1 MALGEAAAAGRYLGE
16 EPTMDRFAADS
27 YELLRFRRDDGVLTI
42 ALNRPERLNAINH
55 ELHEELG
62 RVFIDAALDEETRV
76 VVLTGAGPAFS
87 AGGDIKAMRA
97 HAQATGSYGGYVD
110 MATAKRIVFSLLDLE
125 KPIIAR
131 VNGDAMG
138 LGATLALMCDLVYM
152 ADNASIADP
161 HVSAGVVA
169 GDGGAVIW
177 PALIGFARAKE
188 YLLTGDKVTAAQA
201 EQLGLVNHAVPATE
215 LDATVYAMARRLADG
230 PAEAIRGTKVSINI
244 ALKQLAHTI
253 LDASIAYESFT
264 MRTPAHAEAMAA
276 FVEKRAPVFVAKSVD
291 IHP

>member
-1 MALGEAAAAGRYLGE
+1 
-16 EPTMDRFAADS
+16 MDRFDA
-27 YELLRFRRDDGVLTI
+27 YESLLLNRDDGVLTVT
-42 ALNRPERLNAINH
+42 LNRPRQLNAVNH

-62 RVFIDAALDEETRV
+62 RVFIDAASDDRTLV
-76 VVLTGAGPAFS
+76 VVLTGAGTAFS

-97 HAQATGSYGGYVD
+97 HALSTGSYGGYVD
-110 MATAKRIVFSLLDLE
+110 MSTAKRIVFSLLDLE

-161 HVSAGVVA
+161 HVTAGVVA

-188 YLLTGDKVTAAQA
+188 YLLTGDKLGAAEA
-201 EQLGLVNHAVPATE
+201 ERLGLINHAVPAAE
-215 LDATVYAMARRLADG
+215 LDGAVYTMARRLAKG
-230 PAEAIRGTKVSINI
+230 PRDAIRGTKVSVNI

-253 LDASIAYESFT
+253 LDTSIASEALT
-264 MRTPAHAEAMAA
+264 MLGADHAEAMDA
-276 FVEKRAPVFVAKSVD
+276 FTEKRAPVFLAPKVGRN
-291 IHP
+291 

>member
-1 MALGEAAAAGRYLGE
+1 MN
-16 EPTMDRFAADS
+16 RFDT
-27 YELLRFRRDDGVLTI
+27 YESLLVDKRDGVLTI
-42 ALNRPERLNAINH
+42 ALNRPRQLNAINH

-62 RVFIDAALDEETRV
+62 RVFIDAASDDETLV
-76 VVLTGAGPAFS
+76 VVLTGAGTAFS

-97 HAQATGSYGGYVD
+97 HALATGSYGGYVD
-110 MATAKRIVFSLLDLE
+110 MATAKRIVFSLLELE

-152 ADNASIADP
+152 ADNAGIADP
-161 HVSAGVVA
+161 HVTAGVVA

-188 YLLTGDKVTAAQA
+188 YLLTGDKLIAAEA
-201 EQLGLVNHAVPATE
+201 ERLGLINHAVPAAE
-215 LDATVYAMARRLADG
+215 LDAAVYAMARRLAEG
-230 PAEAIRGTKVSINI
+230 PRDAIRGTKVSVNI

-253 LDASIAYESFT
+253 LDTSIA
-264 MRTPAHAEAMAA
+264 AEALTMLGADHVEAMDA
-276 FVEKRAPVFVAKSVD
+276 FVEKRAPVFVTPKG
-291 IHP
+291 